1 MGELHT
7 DLYCSPPE
15 FACAPEVW
23 SGFGTRKLTLPV
35 LEKEAE
41 FRNMR
46 GVFLDQE
53 HSDSFHILIDL
64 PSGDPL
70 AGDALITDRRGILL
84 VIRTADCL
92 PVLLSDP
99 ERGVVAAVHCGWRGT
114 AAEILPKVVRS
125 LQKEFG
131 SLPSDLTA
139 ALGPSIA
146 HACYEVGAEVRS
158 AFAEKGYPEDVLL
171 PLRDAPGKYH
181 FDLRAANRYQLGEA
195 GLEEAKIFSISCC
208 THCEKNLYSYRRDA
222 QKAGRLLNFI
232 GRCP

>member
-1 MGELHT
+1 MGELHG

-15 FACAPEVW
+15 FAPGPDAW
-23 SGFGTRKLTLPV
+23 FGFGTRELTLSA
-35 LEKEAE
+35 LEMEAE
-41 FRNMR
+41 RRGMR
-46 GVFLDQE
+46 CVSIDQR
-53 HSDSFHILIDL
+53 HSDSFHILIDF

-70 AGDALITDRRGILL
+70 AGDALIAERRGILL

-99 ERGVVAAVHCGWRGT
+99 RRGVVAAVHCGWRGT

-125 LQKEFG
+125 LQAEFA

-139 ALGPSIA
+139 ALGPCIA
-146 HACYEVGAEVRS
+146 PACYEVGEEVRS
-158 AFAEKGYPEDVLL
+158 AFAEKGYPENVLR
-171 PLRDAPGKYH
+171 PLRDAPGKYL
-181 FDLRAANRYQLGEA
+181 FDLRAANRFQLCEA
-195 GLEEAKIFSISCC
+195 GLEEARIFSISCC